1 MKNLLK
7 TTVTL
12 TAAMLLAVTPVSAKT
27 SERTLPT
34 ASNSLTKVL
43 NIGHTSDGSM
53 GTLSIGSYSA
63 KLYATSSQS
72 VVDAENSA
80 AYIQWGQKVL
90 IADHASQGF
99 RIIRTLGA
107 GATGTIT
114 DDAGTTVLTMASSY
128 QGTNTGN
135 GINLSDGSPAENKAD
150 GTYIL
155 YTCNDSE
162 GVSVTVTYWNAS
174 KATEIAETVVAN
186 GVAMYRLYNPRS
198 GEHLYTSDAKER
210 DYLVSAIAWNY
221 EGVGWV
227 APTSSNVPVYR
238 LYNPTSS
245 DHHYTT
251 SVEERDWLVNVVG
264 TWKYE
269 GIGWYSATT
278 ADAVP
283 IYRQYNPR
291 AFAGSH
297 NYTANK
303 SESDYL
309 VAHIGWKYEG
319 ISWYGLN
326 Q

>member
-12 TAAMLLAVTPVSAKT
+12 TAAVLLAVTPVSAKT
-27 SERTLPT
+27 SEHILPT

-63 KLYATSSQS
+63 KLYASSSQS

-162 GVSVTVTYWNAS
+162 GVSVTVTYWNGSEAAQTVQAAQPAAAS
-174 KATEIAETVVAN
+174 AA
-186 GVAMYRLYNPRS
+186 GVAMYRLYNPNS
-198 GEHLYTSDAKER
+198 GEHFYTGSVSER
-210 DYLVSAIAWNY
+210 DYLSSLGWRY
-221 EGVGWV
+221 EGVGWT
-227 APTSSNVPVYR
+227 APASSNSPVYR
-238 LYNPTSS
+238 LYNRSS
-245 DHHYTT
+245 GDHHYTT
-251 SVEERDWLVNVVG
+251 SVSERDWLVTLG
-264 TWKYE
+264 WKYE
-269 GIGWYSATT
+269 GIGWYSDDNKT
-278 ADAVP
+278 VP
-283 IYRQYNPR
+283 LYREFNPNVSI
-291 AFAGSH
+291 GTH
-297 NYTANK
+297 NYTTSQYEN
-303 SESDYL
+303 DWL
-309 VAHIGWKYEG
+309 VSLGWHGEGIGWYG
-319 ISWYGLN
+319 IN
-326 Q
+326 

>member
-12 TAAMLLAVTPVSAKT
+12 TAAMLLAVTPISAKT

-162 GVSVTVTYWNAS
+162 GVSVTVTYWNGSEAAQTVQAAQPAAAS
-174 KATEIAETVVAN
+174 AA
-186 GVAMYRLYNPRS
+186 GVAMYRLYNPYS
-198 GEHLYTSDAKER
+198 GEHFYTGSVSER
-210 DYLVSAIAWNY
+210 DNLSSIGWRY
-221 EGVGWV
+221 EGVGWT
-227 APTSSNVPVYR
+227 APTSSNSPVYR
-238 LYNPTSS
+238 LYNRSS
-245 DHHYTT
+245 GDHHYTT
-251 SVEERDWLVNVVG
+251 SVSERDWLVTLG
-264 TWKYE
+264 WKYE
-269 GIGWYSATT
+269 GIGWYSDDNKT
-278 ADAVP
+278 VP
-283 IYRQYNPR
+283 LYREFNPNVSI
-291 AFAGSH
+291 GTH
-297 NYTANK
+297 NYTTSKYEN
-303 SESDYL
+303 DWL
-309 VAHIGWKYEG
+309 VSLGWHGEGIGWYG
-319 ISWYGLN
+319 IN
-326 Q
+326 